1 MIRSLPRTSSGLRP
15 APKAA
20 KGRFFLGL
28 RALVAA
34 LIAVL
39 QLTSALHFTL
49 VPHTFSAA
57 LGGVVHV
64 HGGSSEA
71 RASSSRPRSHGPHA
85 PVIVADA
92 LSCAVDRCP
101 FADAPHGLPQLA
113 AAMVSGRA
121 QFGAPGLLTE
131 QEARSANARRVFSSA
146 PKTSPPV

>member
-1 MIRSLPRTSSGLRP
+1 MIRSLLRTSSVSRP
-15 APKAA
+15 AAKAA
-20 KGRFFLGL
+20 KGRVFLGL

-34 LIAVL
+34 AIAVL
-39 QLTSALHFTL
+39 QLASALHFTL

-64 HGGSSEA
+64 HGISSKA
-71 RASSSRPRSHGPHA
+71 RSAPRPHTLHA
-85 PVIVADA
+85 PAIVADA

-101 FADAPHGLPQLA
+101 FADAPHGSPPLVA
-113 AAMVSGRA
+113 ATVSGVA
-121 QFGAPGLLTE
+121 EFGAPGLLTE